1 MMRLDYDVIVIG
13 AGHAGA
19 EAAAAAANLNCD
31 VLLISMDLNKIA
43 NMSCNPAMGG
53 IAKGQLIRE
62 IDALGGLSA
71 YVTDETMIQFRMLN
85 KSKGAAMWSPRAQSD
100 RLKFS
105 ESWRKYL
112 EKIPNLFFW
121 QDKVKSLIIE
131 NNKVL
136 GVITDWNVKFFANSI
151 ILTAGTFLNGVMY
164 VGDKTVSGGRVGDEA
179 VNGLSDQL
187 KFHKIP
193 TLKMKTGTPVR
204 IDGRSVDFSL
214 LQVQHGDTPAGKFS
228 FDPNS
233 KMILPSIPCHI
244 VYTNSKVHKE
254 LKKGFSFSPLFTGKI
269 KGVGPRYC
277 PSIEDKLITFSEK
290 NQHLLFLEP
299 EGVNSN
305 EYYLNGFSS
314 SLPLDVQYSALKQ
327 IDGFSN
333 VKIFRP
339 GYAIEYDYFDPTML
353 YHTLESKIIS
363 NLYLAGQ
370 VNGTTGYE
378 EAAAQGIIAGINAAN
393 KIHNKNDF
401 VLGRDTSYIG
411 VLIDDLV
418 TKGVDEPY
426 RMFTSR
432 AEYRLNLRQD
442 NADLRLTPFSD
453 ELGLLTVHRKK
464 IFSNRVEQI
473 NRLTQI
479 LKKTSITPNMI
490 NGFLKSINSSPLK
503 QAVKADKL
511 LLRPEITLKDLF
523 LLFEFNDNFPEDVI
537 HTTQYNIKYY
547 EYTKKEKVS
556 AKKTDNLD
564 SKIIP
569 ENLDFFK
576 LKSISTEARQ
586 KLSAQKPKTIGEAKR
601 IPGVSP
607 SDINVLLV
615 FMGR

>member
-1 MMRLDYDVIVIG
+1 MKLNYDVIVIG

-19 EAAAAAANLNCD
+19 EAAAVAANLNCE
-31 VLLISMDLNKIA
+31 VLLITMDLNKIA
-43 NMSCNPAMGG
+43 SMSCNPAMGG

-105 ESWRKYL
+105 QTWRKYL
-112 EKIPNLFFW
+112 EKIPNLYFW

-131 NNKVL
+131 NNFVT
-136 GVITDWNVKFFANSI
+136 GVVTDWNVQFTSKTV

-164 VGDKTVSGGRVGDEA
+164 VGDKTVEGGRVGDES
-179 VNGLSDQL
+179 VKGLSDQL
-187 KFHKIP
+187 KSFNIP

-204 IDGRSVDFSL
+204 IDGRSVDFSKFEI
-214 LQVQHGDTPAGKFS
+214 QHGDIPPEKFS
-228 FDPNS
+228 FDPLS
-233 KMILPSIPCHI
+233 KMRLPSIPCHI
-244 VYTNSKVHKE
+244 VYTNKNVHKE
-254 LKKGFSFSPLFTGKI
+254 LEKGFSFSPLFSGKI
-269 KGVGPRYC
+269 KGIGPRYC
-277 PSIEDKLITFSEK
+277 PSIEDKLITFSSK
-290 NQHLLFLEP
+290 DQHLLFLEP

-314 SLPLDVQYSALKQ
+314 SLPLDVQYTALSK

-339 GYAIEYDYFDPTML
+339 GYAIEYDYFDPMFL
-353 YHTLESKIIS
+353 HHTLESKILN
-363 NLYLAGQ
+363 NLYFAGQ

-378 EAAAQGIIAGINAAN
+378 EAAAQGMIAGINAAH
-393 KIHNKNDF
+393 KVKEKNNF

-432 AEYRLNLRQD
+432 AEYRLQLRQD
-442 NADLRLTPFSD
+442 NADLRLSNLAID
-453 ELGLLTVHRKK
+453 IGLLTPHRNEVFENRIKQISKLTKLLSIISVTPKK
-464 IFSNRVEQI
+464 INSYLN
-473 NRLTQI
+473 
-479 LKKTSITPNMI
+479 K
-490 NGFLKSINSSPLK
+490 INSSPLK
-503 QAVKADKL
+503 QSVKADKL
-511 LLRPEITLKDLF
+511 LLRPEINLTDLLPF
-523 LLFEFNDNFPEDVI
+523 LELDTQFKEDII
-537 HTTQYNIKYY
+537 HTTQYNIKYH
-547 EYTKKEKVS
+547 EYTQKEKIC
-556 AKKTDNLD
+556 AKKPDDFDN
-564 SKIIP
+564 KIIP
-569 ENLDFFK
+569 DTIDFAKF
-576 LKSISTEARQ
+576 KSISTEARQ
-586 KLSAQKPKTIGEAKR
+586 KLEKQKPKTIGEAKR

-615 FMGR
+615 YMGR

>member
-1 MMRLDYDVIVIG
+1 MKLNYDVIVIG
-13 AGHAGA
+13 AGHAGS
-19 EAAAAAANLNCD
+19 EAAAAAANLNCE
-31 VLLISMDLNKIA
+31 VLLITMDLNKIA
-43 NMSCNPAMGG
+43 SMSCNPAMGG
-53 IAKGQLIRE
+53 IAKGQIIRE

-105 ESWRKYL
+105 QSWRKHL
-112 EKIPNLFFW
+112 EKISNLYFW

-131 NNKVL
+131 KNTVL
-136 GVITDWNVKFFANSI
+136 GVVTDWNVKFYAKSV

-164 VGDKTVSGGRVGDEA
+164 VGDKTVNGGRVGDEA

-187 KFHKIP
+187 KYYKIP

-204 IDGRSVDFSL
+204 IDGRSIDFSQL
-214 LQVQHGDTPAGKFS
+214 EVQHGDSPAGNFS
-228 FDPNS
+228 FDPHS
-233 KMILPSIPCHI
+233 KMLLPSIPCHT
-244 VYTNSKVHKE
+244 VYTNTKVHKE
-254 LKKGFSFSPLFTGKI
+254 LKKGFSFSPLFSGKI
-269 KGVGPRYC
+269 KGIGPRYC

-327 IDGFSN
+327 INGFSN

-339 GYAIEYDYFDPTML
+339 GYAIEYDYFDPTSL
-353 YHTLESKIIS
+353 NYTLESKIIS

-378 EAAAQGIIAGINAAN
+378 EAAAQGFIAGINAAN
-393 KIHNKNDF
+393 KINKKSEF

-418 TKGVDEPY
+418 SKGVDEPY

-432 AEYRLNLRQD
+432 AEYRLHLRQD
-442 NADLRLTPFSD
+442 NADLRLTPFSE
-453 ELGLLTVHRKK
+453 ELGLLTPHRKK
-464 IFSNRVEQI
+464 IFTDRVEQI
-473 NRLTQI
+473 AALTKI
-479 LKKTSITPNMI
+479 LKQTSITPSMI
-490 NGFLKSINSSPLK
+490 NGFLKNIDSSLLK
-503 QAVKADKL
+503 QSVKAKQL
-511 LLRPEITLKDLF
+511 LLRPEITLTDL
-523 LLFEFNDNFPEDVI
+523 LLLLKLRDNFSEDVV

-547 EYTKKEKVS
+547 EYTQKEKIS
-556 AKKTDNLD
+556 AKKPDDFD

-569 ENLDFFK
+569 DNLDFTK

-586 KLSAQKPKTIGEAKR
+586 KLTKQKPKTIGEAKR
-601 IPGVSP
+601 ISGVSP